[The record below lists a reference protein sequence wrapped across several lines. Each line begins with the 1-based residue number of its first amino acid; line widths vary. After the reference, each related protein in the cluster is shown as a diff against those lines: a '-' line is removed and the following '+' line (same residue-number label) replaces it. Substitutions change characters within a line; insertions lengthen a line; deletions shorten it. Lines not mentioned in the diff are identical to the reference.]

1 MVTTEPIDIPT
12 EINPQEINMRIADSQ
27 KIDPMIILKTVE
39 LLQSGNTVP
48 FVARYR
54 KEVTKG
60 LDETQIRAIQKDLN
74 RFFALDER
82 KLVILNIIKKQGK
95 LTEEIKTKILKAGT
109 LQDVEDLYLPYKVKL
124 KTLGAKAREKGLEPL
139 SIIITSCQKEGTIE
153 DIAKKFLNPEKK
165 INTIDE
171 AISGAIDIIAEDVG
185 TNPDHRKMV
194 RNVVFKRSVLKSELN
209 KKILDG
215 SLTPQ
220 TKEGKQIDHNIFE
233 IYFDFPLETT
243 RLKNHQILAL
253 NRGEKF
259 KILNLTFQTPDEDLI
274 HELKKQ
280 IMKKQTKQDNIF
292 FDHYQ
297 KAIESGYKRYIIRA
311 IKRELWNKLC
321 DEAEIHA
328 IKVFATNLKNLLMTA
343 PMKHKAIIGIDPGYR
358 TGCKVA
364 VIDQYGKFLENT
376 TIYPHEPKNQ
386 TDQSKKILFKLAKS
400 HKAYTFAIGNGTAS
414 RETEQLVVSIIKDHG
429 SKSIPLNYAMVSE
442 DGASVYSASK
452 IAIEEFPDLDLT
464 VRGAISIARRLQ
476 DPLSELIKIDPKS
489 MGVGMYQHDVNQ
501 RELKSELD
509 AVIEDCVN
517 SVGVDLNTASVSLLE
532 HISGLTKSLSKRI
545 FQFKQ
550 KNGSFTSRDQLKEIR
565 SLGPKAF
572 EQCAGFL
579 KIPNATN
586 PLDSTFVHPESYN
599 ITEKIMGELGLK
611 PVDLINP
618 KTRDNA
624 AETLLKVK
632 PKSFA
637 AKFEVEPNKIRYL
650 VEQLRKPDLD
660 PRDDSDGPVLRQDVL
675 SIDDLKEGMI
685 LKGTIRN
692 VVDFGAFVDIG
703 VKINGLVHKSQ
714 IANQYVKNPQ
724 DFLSVGEVK
733 DFMIFKVDKARKRIQ
748 LSLKQIPQEK

>member
-12 EINPQEINMRIADSQ
+12 EINPKEINKRIADTR
-27 KIDPMIILKTVE
+27 KIDLMIILKTVE

-74 RFFALDER
+74 KFISLDER
-82 KLVILNIIKKQGK
+82 KIVILNIIQKQGK
-95 LTEEIKTKILKAGT
+95 LTEAIKSKILKAGT

-139 SIIITSCQKEGTIE
+139 SILITSGQKEGTIE
-153 DIAKKFLNPEKK
+153 EIAKKFLNPEKDVN
-165 INTIDE
+165 IIDE

-220 TKEGKQIDHNIFE
+220 TKEGKHIDHNIFE

-292 FDHYQ
+292 FDYYQ

-311 IKRELWNKLC
+311 IKRELWNKLV

-364 VIDQYGKFLENT
+364 VIDQYGKFLENA
-376 TIYPHEPKNQ
+376 TIFPHEPKNQ
-386 TDQSKKILFKLAKS
+386 IGQSKKILFNLAKS
-400 HKAYTFAIGNGTAS
+400 HNAHTFAIGNGTAS
-414 RETEQLVVSIIKDHG
+414 RETEQLVVQIIKDHG

-452 IAIEEFPDLDLT
+452 VAIEEFPDLDLT

-532 HISGLTKSLSKRI
+532 
-545 FQFKQ
+545 
-550 KNGSFTSRDQLKEIR
+550 KNGAFTSRDQLKEVR

-586 PLDSTFVHPESYN
+586 PLDGTFVHPESYDL
-599 ITEKIMGELGLK
+599 TEKIMGELGLK
-611 PVDLINP
+611 PVDLINSNP
-618 KTRDNA
+618 DIRNKA
-624 AETLLKVK
+624 AETLLKVR

-637 AKFEVEPNKIRYL
+637 AKFEVDANKIRYL

-675 SIDDLKEGMI
+675 SIDHLKEGMI

-733 DFMIFKVDKARKRIQ
+733 DFMIFKVDKERKRIQ
-748 LSLKQIPQEK
+748 LSLKLIPQEK

>member
-1 MVTTEPIDIPT
+1 METVEPIEIPK
-12 EINPQEINMRIADSQ
+12 EINPIEINKRIAKTQ
-27 KIDPMIILKTVE
+27 KIDPIIISKTVE

-48 FVARYR
+48 FIARYR

-60 LDETQIRAIQKDLN
+60 LDEIQIRDINKDLN
-74 RFFALDER
+74 KFIALEER
-82 KLVILNIIKKQGK
+82 KIVILNIIQKQGK
-95 LTEEIKTKILKAGT
+95 LTEEIKSKILKADS
-109 LQDVEDLYLPYKVKL
+109 LQDVEDLYLPYKPKL

-139 SIIITSCQKEGTIE
+139 AQLIVSGQTEGSIEE
-153 DIAKKFLNPEKK
+153 VVNPFLNPEKDV
-165 INTIDE
+165 NTVNE
-171 AISGAIDIIAEDVG
+171 AISGAMDIIAEDVG
-185 TNPDHRKMV
+185 TNPDHRKTV
-194 RNVVFKRSVLKSELN
+194 RNVVFRRSILKSEIN

-215 SLTPQ
+215 SLKAQ
-220 TKEGKQIDHNIFE
+220 TKEGKLIDHNIFE
-233 IYFDFPLETT
+233 IYFDFSLETT

-253 NRGEKF
+253 SRGEKL
-259 KILNLTFQTPDEDLI
+259 KVLNLTFQTPDEDLI

-280 IMKKQTKQDNIF
+280 ILKNQTKSNNIF
-292 FDHYQ
+292 FDYYQ
-297 KAIESGYKRYIIRA
+297 KAIEAGYKRYIIRA
-311 IKRELWNKLC
+311 IKRELWNNLR
-321 DEAEIHA
+321 DTAENHA

-343 PMKHKAIIGIDPGYR
+343 PLKNKAIIGIDPGYR

-364 VIDQYGKFLENT
+364 VIDKYGKFLENT

-386 TDQSKKILFKLAKS
+386 TAQSIKVLFNLAKT
-400 HKAYTFAIGNGTAS
+400 HNAHTFAIGNGTAS
-414 RETEQLVVSIIKDHG
+414 RETEQLVVKLIKEHG
-429 SKSIPLNYAMVSE
+429 SKSFPFNYTIVSE

-489 MGVGMYQHDVNQ
+489 IGVGMYQHDVNQ
-501 RELKSELD
+501 HELKSELD

-517 SVGVDLNTASVSLLE
+517 AVGVDLNTASVNLLE
-532 HISGLTKSLSKRI
+532 HISGLSKSLSKRI

-550 KNGSFTSRDQLKEIR
+550 KIGAFKSREQLKEVKN
-565 SLGPKAF
+565 LGPKAF

-579 KIPNATN
+579 KIPNAQN
-586 PLDSTFVHPESYN
+586 PLDSTFVHPESYDL
-599 ITEKIMGELGLK
+599 TEKILAELNLK
-611 PVDLINP
+611 PADLINP
-618 KTRDNA
+618 KTRDEA
-624 AETLLKVK
+624 AETLLKAK
-632 PKSFA
+632 PNA
-637 AKFEVEPNKIRYL
+637 YARKFGVDANKIRYL

-660 PRDDSDGPVLRQDVL
+660 PRDESEGPVLRQDVL

-724 DFLSVGEVK
+724 DFLSVGDVK
-733 DFMIFKVDKARKRIQ
+733 DFMIFKVDKERKRIQ
-748 LSLKQIPQEK
+748 LSLKLVPQ